1 MHLRPRIPASRP
13 LLAAAITLVAVLTP
27 ALGMGTGVG
36 RATAAS
42 PVYVT
47 SLQTGAA
54 TFQRN
59 FNPFMTAARR
69 DFTNGA
75 IYEPLMIIT
84 TAGKGHTYPWLAT
97 KYAWTNHNKSLLVT
111 LRSGVKW
118 SDGKPFTSADV
129 VFTFAYGKKYATAD
143 ETGLMQKGIVTS
155 VKAKGPNAVLFT
167 FKTVNTTVLPQLLST
182 NTMIIPQ
189 HIWAKVK
196 NPDTWTNPNPVGTGP
211 FTKIVKFTS
220 QLYILGK
227 NPYYWQKL
235 NYDGIK
241 VPALP
246 DNTSA
251 LAAAVTGQLDW
262 SPNKFDNVQTSY
274 VAKDSKH
281 FHAYY
286 KDVAYPLGLYFND
299 EAYPFTLPV
308 LRQAISLAIDRQK
321 INTIAE
327 AGLEPPADGLGM
339 AKLWPSW
346 VDPKLKAQA
355 KAMTTLNPTKAKSLL
370 TAAGFTYKG
379 SSLYDPKGNA
389 VSINLSCPAGW
400 DDWVSSLQIIQ
411 QNLQAIGVDA
421 NVTQSD
427 QTAWLDNRSKR
438 LLTGGFFWAPGT
450 GVNPYNFFNSFMSKD
465 SYFPVGQNALAS
477 GLANLSGWYSTSATT
492 MLAQYRQ
499 SASQAKQQ
507 AIAYKLEKIMLT
519 NMPFVPTVYAPYWYT
534 YSTLHFTGFPT
545 AKNYYAHG
553 ASYLYPD
560 DVKILTSLNPVK

>member
-196 NPDTWTNPNPVGTGP
+196 NPDTWTNPNPE
-211 FTKIVKFTS
+211 
-220 QLYILGK
+220 LG
-227 NPYYWQKL
+227 NR
-235 NYDGIK
+235 
-241 VPALP
+241 
-246 DNTSA
+246 
-251 LAAAVTGQLDW
+251 
-262 SPNKFDNVQTSY
+262 
-274 VAKDSKH
+274 
-281 FHAYY
+281 
-286 KDVAYPLGLYFND
+286 
-299 EAYPFTLPV
+299 E
-308 LRQAISLAIDRQK
+308 
-321 INTIAE
+321 
-327 AGLEPPADGLGM
+327 
-339 AKLWPSW
+339 
-346 VDPKLKAQA
+346 
-355 KAMTTLNPTKAKSLL
+355 
-370 TAAGFTYKG
+370 
-379 SSLYDPKGNA
+379 
-389 VSINLSCPAGW
+389 
-400 DDWVSSLQIIQ
+400 Q
-411 QNLQAIGVDA
+411 Q
-421 NVTQSD
+421 
-427 QTAWLDNRSKR
+427 
-438 LLTGGFFWAPGT
+438 
-450 GVNPYNFFNSFMSKD
+450 
-465 SYFPVGQNALAS
+465 
-477 GLANLSGWYSTSATT
+477 
-492 MLAQYRQ
+492 
-499 SASQAKQQ
+499 
-507 AIAYKLEKIMLT
+507 
-519 NMPFVPTVYAPYWYT
+519 
-534 YSTLHFTGFPT
+534 
-545 AKNYYAHG
+545 
-553 ASYLYPD
+553 
-560 DVKILTSLNPVK
+560 